1 MNIPIALL
9 SVGVGVG
16 ILSWAPAEASA
27 QSAEAASASSIAGSV
42 GPAGYPEWPDSR
54 VAGGSGV
61 EREEPG
67 LRQDSGA
74 DTVRLSLEDVIRW
87 ALVSNPTLRAQRAS
101 ARAKGQLPLQA
112 TPAFLP
118 SLSLG
123 VQGLRTTD
131 PVAVFGLKLRQEN
144 FAAEDLALDALNRPD
159 AYAGYNT
166 TATVQLP
173 LLAPEGLFGFAAARK
188 AADAAEAGARR
199 AAGATRFFAVQ
210 AYWGAQLAARQ
221 VEAID
226 TALAS
231 VRAHVRQA
239 EAMHQQGLVTGLDA
253 RLANVKAA
261 EIEAQRLGAAAQA
274 ENALSSLRAMLD
286 LPDSVALVLTDYL
299 SGEPLL
305 ATCAEPGPPDCSI
318 DQRSDLQAYRLGAEA
333 ASHGVKRAVAA
344 QLPAI
349 AAFGSVGHYA
359 RNAPLGD
366 GSGDW
371 TIGIGLTWN
380 PFQGLSGLGGVKA
393 ARAEREAAEAQR
405 DAAILQAELEV
416 RQATRL
422 LAAAEESALVAASAA
437 REAQVALEQAR
448 LRYRTGTSPI
458 TELLDVQ
465 AAATN
470 ATLTELSARRDL
482 FMAHAAL
489 DLAYGVHDR

>member
-1 MNIPIALL
+1 MHMNISVALFR
-9 SVGVGVG
+9 VGVG
-16 ILSWAPAEASA
+16 IGLLGGVPTGASAGDVQSPPAESLTA
-27 QSAEAASASSIAGSV
+27 
-42 GPAGYPEWPDSR
+42 P
-54 VAGGSGV
+54 
-61 EREEPG
+61 
-67 LRQDSGA
+67 LTA
-74 DTVRLSLEDVIRW
+74 DTLQLSLEEVIGR
-87 ALVSNPTLRAQRAS
+87 ALESNPTLRAQRAS
-101 ARAKGQLPLQA
+101 ARAKAQLPLQA
-112 TPAFLP
+112 SPSFLP

-166 TATVQLP
+166 TATVQMP

-199 AAGATRFFAVQ
+199 AAGATRFFAIQ

-231 VRAHVRQA
+231 IRAHVRQA

-253 RLANVKAA
+253 RMANIKAA

-274 ENALSSLRAMLD
+274 ENALSALKAMLD
-286 LPDSVALVLTDYL
+286 LPDSTALGLTDHL
-299 SGEPLL
+299 SDAPLEAAC
-305 ATCAEPGPPDCSI
+305 ATMEAAGCSF

-333 ASHGVKRAVAA
+333 ASHGVKRALAS

-359 RNAPLGD
+359 RTAPLGD

-371 TIGIGLTWN
+371 TIGIGLSWT
-380 PFQGLSGLGGVKA
+380 PFQGLSGVGGVKA
-393 ARAEREAAEAQR
+393 AKAERQAAEAQR
-405 DAAILQAELEV
+405 DAAVLQAELEV

-422 LAAAEESALVAASAA
+422 LSAAEERVRVAASAA
-437 REAQVALEQAR
+437 QEAQVALEQAR
-448 LRYRTGTSPI
+448 LRYRTGTAPI

-470 ATLTELSARRDL
+470 ATLTGLSARRDL
-482 FMAHAAL
+482 FIAHAAL